1 MINTID
7 NIELARRDEQRSK
20 KWSQSVKKIIKSI
33 FKHHLTV
40 EARYQSQV
48 TSHWSSLD
56 TCRDLLSLALT
67 DCDTVTHIKH
77 IRELDPCLCRRGERF
92 Y

>member
-7 NIELARRDEQRSK
+7 NIELARRDEQR
-20 KWSQSVKKIIKSI
+20 
-33 FKHHLTV
+33 TV
-40 EARYQSQV
+40 EARHQSQV
-48 TSHWSSLD
+48 TPHWSSLD

-67 DCDTVTHIKH
+67 DCDT
-77 IRELDPCLCRRGERF
+77 